1 MSEEIKIAVTLTK
14 GDIARYNFH
23 HIRWI
28 IILDMLG
35 FILLMLGVYFSVA
48 SPLAGVRHTLS
59 TFVIWGA
66 VILAVGLSQPFILFL
81 QIYMFKS
88 PVVEAQMASRTYCF
102 DDNGIHIHSG
112 DKVATTPWSRV
123 IVLKD
128 IGRMFLI
135 YTSPKLAYVIPK
147 RYIPS
152 KEERKKFVAGLL
164 GKLKEAAQFRSMA

>member
-14 GDIARYNFH
+14 GEIARYNFH

-28 IILDMLG
+28 IFLDILG

-59 TFVIWGA
+59 AFVIWGA

-81 QIYMFKS
+81 QIYIFKS
-88 PVVEAQMASRTYCF
+88 PVVKAQMASRTYCF
-102 DDNGIHIHSG
+102 DDKGIHIHSG
-112 DKVATTPWSRV
+112 KKIATTPWSRV
-123 IVLKD
+123 IALKD
-128 IGRMFLI
+128 VGKMFLI

-147 RYIPS
+147 RYFPS
-152 KEERKKFVAGLL
+152 KEERKKFIASLL
-164 GKLKEAAQFRSMA
+164 NILKTAAIVDAHS

>member
-1 MSEEIKIAVTLTK
+1 MTK

-28 IILDMLG
+28 IILDLLG

-48 SPLAGVRHTLS
+48 SPLVGVRHTLS
-59 TFVIWGA
+59 AFVIWGA

-88 PVVEAQMASRTYCF
+88 PAVEAQMASRTYCF
-102 DDNGIHIHSG
+102 DDNGIHIYSG
-112 DKVATTPWSRV
+112 EKIATTPWSRV
-123 IVLKD
+123 IALKD

-147 RYIPS
+147 RYLAS
-152 KEERKKFVAGLL
+152 KEERKKFIANLL
-164 GKLKEAAQFRSMA
+164 EKLKEAAQLRGMA